1 MCYTASGDFL
11 VSLESKDEIKI
22 KIARYSNLN
31 IIQEIQYDQI
41 GRPIYAA
48 GKYYVLVEENT
59 NPDICA
65 SDPNKNEIVVT
76 NKTGNL
82 RWRYHGNLQSGKFHT
97 FSPSF
102 ICSNKYCQLLVK
114 DTDNSCVHLL
124 EMDGIFIAY
133 VEHLKIRGIGAMS
146 LDENERL
153 WIANYK
159 GRQINVFIS
168 ISSEYKISN
177 VVLPEVTVY
186 SKPKKDQL
194 LYLR

>member
-1 MCYTASGDFL
+1 MCCTASGDYL
-11 VSLESKDEIKI
+11 VSLESKDETKI
-22 KIARYSNLN
+22 KIARYSGSRVT
-31 IIQEIQYDQI
+31 QEILYDQK
-41 GRPIYAA
+41 GQPLYAA
-48 GKYYVLVEENT
+48 GKYYVLVEENK
-59 NPDICA
+59 NLDVCA
-65 SDPNKNEIVVT
+65 SDSNKNEIVVT

-82 RWRYHGNLQSGKFHT
+82 RWRYHGNLQIGKFYT

-102 ICSNKYCQLLVK
+102 ICLNKYCQLLVK
-114 DTDNSCVHLL
+114 DTDNRCVHLL

-153 WIANYK
+153 WIANYN

-177 VVLPEVTVY
+177 VVLSEVTVY

>member
-65 SDPNKNEIVVT
+65 SDPNK
-76 NKTGNL
+76 K
-82 RWRYHGNLQSGKFHT
+82 R
-97 FSPSF
+97 
-102 ICSNKYCQLLVK
+102 
-114 DTDNSCVHLL
+114 NSCHKQNWKSSMAIPRKL
-124 EMDGIFIAY
+124 ANW
-133 VEHLKIRGIGAMS
+133 KILYFFAQFYMFKQILSALG
-146 LDENERL
+146 
-153 WIANYK
+153 K
-159 GRQINVFIS
+159 G
-168 ISSEYKISN
+168 Y
-177 VVLPEVTVY
+177 
-186 SKPKKDQL
+186 
-194 LYLR
+194 